1 MNDKNTGT
9 FENNAKILEMYND
22 KSLEDKNVGNN
33 ESKSTCLITI
43 ATGTV
48 VLYSLIIFIILIILA
63 FGIFVIRKVLKDR
76 G

>member
-43 ATGTV
+43 ATGTIVIYTVAILV
-48 VLYSLIIFIILIILA
+48 VLVILA
-63 FGIFVIRKVLKDR
+63 CGIIGIRKILKR
-76 G
+76 